1 MPTLSND
8 WQPRDERDARI
19 EELEAEVE
27 RSHKAI
33 LALTGENEQLRAAL
47 RDCAQLADDA
57 IRACITNE
65 EQNIATTI
73 RNLILSR
80 YPESH
85 KALKGGSD
93 AE

>member
-33 LALTGENEQLRAAL
+33 LALTGENEQLRDLLGTIDLETLHWYLTCSEDGDNAE
-47 RDCAQLADDA
+47 RGCV
-57 IRACITNE
+57 ACQI
-65 EQNIATTI
+65 I
-73 RNLILSR
+73 
-80 YPESH
+80 
-85 KALKGGSD
+85 KALEGEKL
-93 AE
+93 

>member
-33 LALTGENEQLRAAL
+33 LALTGENEQLAGEVERL
-47 RDCAQLADDA
+47 RDLLGTVDLETLHWYLTCSEDGDNAE
-57 IRACITNE
+57 RGCVACQI
-65 EQNIATTI
+65 I
-73 RNLILSR
+73 
-80 YPESH
+80 
-85 KALKGGSD
+85 KALKG
-93 AE
+93 EKL